1 MTKDEVGPGPSGT
14 AKTAAPAQ
22 SAEPPGAI
30 AYSRAVAVSP
40 CCGVVDMEA
49 PVVRRSFDLPL
60 DAAGQPLR
68 AGDPGDIYTIGN
80 EPRGAGQ
87 QPDTRPLRLQL
98 PSPEALAFDLTGR
111 LPALRAIRFP
121 LLGDAADAQL
131 AAAVDAL
138 LRARYGQS
146 ATLTR
151 LGRGG
156 HQLAMRVCSQSGCV
170 VAKLRRLER
179 IAAGRDVVAM
189 AEDAADAMR
198 RDLVMLIAADAIFHG
213 ERWLA
218 ADGTPMPMAIAG
230 EKITPP
236 AASSAVTGQLAR
248 VARLTDPRALSVG
261 LVEMEL
267 VPWRAGS
274 VLTAMLAGNVGAQ
287 GATREAL
294 WSQAEPA
301 GVSRVLAMAFAD
313 RYQSPSDLGPELI
326 KLRGFVDDC
335 QRLSKLPAV
344 AHICRQAAQD
354 FRLVDD
360 LAARI
365 AALEEVYRQ
374 STPLILRLVR
384 QQLGRS
390 IANDRAGGQ
399 PVEVGLDLNH
409 GRNVGWDPETC
420 QFVIFDA

>member
-1 MTKDEVGPGPSGT
+1 MPG
-14 AKTAAPAQ
+14 ATAAAAQ
-22 SAEPPGAI
+22 PQTLEPTADI
-30 AYSRAVAVSP
+30 AYGPAVAVSP
-40 CCGVVDMEA
+40 CCGEIDATA
-49 PVVRRSFDLPL
+49 PIHRRAFDLPL

-68 AGDPGDIYTIGN
+68 AGDPGDIYTLGSG
-80 EPRGAGQ
+80 PRGAVRR
-87 QPDTRPLRLQL
+87 PDIGSLRLQL
-98 PSPEALAFDLTGR
+98 PAPESLAFDLTSR
-111 LPALRAIRFP
+111 LPALRSVRFP
-121 LLGDAADAQL
+121 LLGDAADPQA

-138 LRARYGQS
+138 LRARYGQA

-156 HQLAMRVCSQSGCV
+156 HQLAMRVCREAGCL

-179 IAAGRDVVAM
+179 VAAGGNVLGM

-198 RDLVMLIAADAIFHG
+198 RDLVMLIAADIFFAG
-213 ERWLA
+213 ARWLA
-218 ADGTPMPMAIAG
+218 DDGAPLPLNVAG
-230 EKITPP
+230 EKVAPP
-236 AASSAVTGQLAR
+236 AASSAATGQLAR
-248 VARLTDPRALSVG
+248 TARLTDPKALGVG
-261 LVEMEL
+261 LLEMEL
-267 VPWRAGS
+267 VPWRAS
-274 VLTAMLAGNVGAQ
+274 AALTAMLAGNVGAQ

-301 GVSRVLAMAFAD
+301 GVPRVLAMAFAD
-313 RYQSPSDLGPELI
+313 RYQTASDLGPELI
-326 KLRGFVDDC
+326 KLRVFVDDC
-335 QRLSKLPAV
+335 QSLGKLPAV
-344 AHICRQAAQD
+344 AQICRQAAQD

-360 LAARI
+360 LDARM
-365 AALEEVYRQ
+365 AALEEIYRR